1 MNPLSL
7 CPPTL
12 CTMAFG
18 CAPQLPHVHTR
29 SSKPRGSHL
38 PLRSCYLP
46 RNHPDNLLLT
56 ITHTQSASLSQ
67 FHATSFAHVRITIA
81 SHSHRLLE
89 HNSFALF
96 ALLADLELRLIL
108 LGCANLLVRT
118 VSALSSMRTSV
129 ALPVA
134 RPSQHCNTDC
144 FVHLTTNA
152 LQALPCRQT
161 AIQTGACSGSR
172 NHGEPAL
179 ASSPSLPCP
188 RSLTCAALRWLHR
201 PHSNSSSPHP
211 HC

>member
-1 MNPLSL
+1 MNPLFL

-134 RPSQHCNTDC
+134 RPSQHCNTDHKR
-144 FVHLTTNA
+144 FAGSPLSTNSN
-152 LQALPCRQT
+152 T
-161 AIQTGACSGSR
+161 DWSVFWIKK
-172 NHGEPAL
+172 
-179 ASSPSLPCP
+179 P
-188 RSLTCAALRWLHR
+188 R
-201 PHSNSSSPHP
+201 
-211 HC
+211 

>member
-1 MNPLSL
+1 MTTEVVNPLFL

-67 FHATSFAHVRITIA
+67 FYATSFAHVRITIYPTHIV
-81 SHSHRLLE
+81 SL
-89 HNSFALF
+89 NTTSFAPF

-108 LGCANLLVRT
+108 LGCANLPVRT

-134 RPSQHCNTDC
+134 RPSEHYNIDC

-152 LQALPCRQT
+152 LQALP
-161 AIQTGACSGSR
+161 
-172 NHGEPAL
+172 
-179 ASSPSLPCP
+179 
-188 RSLTCAALRWLHR
+188 
-201 PHSNSSSPHP
+201 
-211 HC
+211 